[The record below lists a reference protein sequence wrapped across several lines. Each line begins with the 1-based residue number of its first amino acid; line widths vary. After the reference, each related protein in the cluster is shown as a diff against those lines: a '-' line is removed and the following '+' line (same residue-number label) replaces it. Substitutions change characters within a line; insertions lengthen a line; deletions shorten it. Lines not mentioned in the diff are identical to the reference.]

1 MGSNQQPLDYR
12 PFAFPTEPRRLIL
25 RVEFKLLLILYSAIY
40 SYNVSHHRIN
50 AQLLHQACIISFLF
64 KQKISPL
71 MKLGE
76 IYVHIH

>member
-1 MGSNQQPLDYR
+1 MGSNQRPLDYR
-12 PFAFPTEPRRLIL
+12 PSALPTKLRRLIC

-40 SYNVSHHRIN
+40 SYNITGYCITTRR
-50 AQLLHQACIISFLF
+50 LHQACIIFLS

-76 IYVHIH
+76 LHDHIY